1 MRTVGKNHFAA
12 VTLVAAVSLLPLA
25 DGCAF
30 AAGDKQA
37 AAEVTEL
44 QDQAPS
50 TGIEIAPEYE
60 SPRATLT
67 TFFSAMERAT
77 AATDRDDTRAR
88 DEALKKAISTMD
100 LSEVNAERAAQLA
113 VRLLGVLNRLGPFR
127 SWYLWDRPAADNSG
141 KEEQTY
147 FPHPRFTWVVIRT
160 PGVEP
165 DGDIVLAK
173 QKDGRWLF
181 SGKTVA
187 GLDVLYISLEKMP
200 VRAGQD
206 EKKLSSELWLRQL
219 MPTSLKGRSL
229 LTLELWQWVGL
240 AVFIFLG
247 LILDHTFRFLVR
259 TTASKVIRRQ
269 GGDPDPVRL
278 RQAVRPAGLAV
289 VALFWLNLVWVLG
302 LPDLAFT
309 IVQAAARVF
318 AVLAITWFA
327 WRFADLLADVAARK
341 AATTETKL
349 DDVLVPLVRTTTK
362 IFIVIFALI
371 YGGLS
376 LNVDV
381 TPLLA
386 SLTIGGVG
394 FAFAAKDTL
403 ENFFG
408 SATVLVDQPFGVG
421 DWVVIG
427 DVEGTVEMIG
437 FRSTRVRTFYDSIVT
452 IPNANLV
459 RATVD
464 NNGRRR
470 YRRYSTMLGIEYGT
484 PPEKISTFV
493 EGIREIIRA
502 HPYTRKDYFHVW
514 FTGFGPASLDI
525 MVYTFFTTPD
535 WSMEMRERER
545 LLLDI
550 ARLANYLSI
559 EFAFPTQTIHVK
571 QGEAP
576 PESWAAPT
584 ANTDEAVVR
593 DAQEAV
599 RHLTKDQAWREAKP
613 GAVSFSDPAGSVS
626 EDTSPNTQADA

>member
-1 MRTVGKNHFAA
+1 MRILVKDRLGAKTFATVIC
-12 VTLVAAVSLLPLA
+12 LLALSAGLA
-25 DGCAF
+25 L
-30 AAGDKQA
+30 AAGNEETPASAQPP
-37 AAEVTEL
+37 VTEA
-44 QDQAPS
+44 AP
-50 TGIEIAPEYE
+50 PPDPKYE

-67 TFFSAMERAT
+67 TFYKAMERAT
-77 AATDRDDTRAR
+77 AATDTGDKSAR
-88 DEALKKAISTMD
+88 TEALANAISTLD
-100 LSEVNAERAAQLA
+100 LSQVNEERSAQLA

-127 SWYLWDRPAADNSG
+127 TWYLWDKTEAQNSG
-141 KEEQTY
+141 KDEQTY

-160 PGVEP
+160 PGITP
-165 DGDIVLAK
+165 KGNIAFAK
-173 QKDGRWLF
+173 QKDDRWLF
-181 SGKTVA
+181 SAKTVA
-187 GLDVLYISLEKMP
+187 GLDALYISIEEMP
-200 VRAGQD
+200 VRVGQD

-219 MPTSLKGRSL
+219 MPASLKGRSL
-229 LTLELWQWVGL
+229 LTLELWQWAGL

-247 LILDHTFRFLVR
+247 LVLDHSFRFMVR
-259 TTASKVIRRQ
+259 AAAARVIRRQ
-269 GGDPDPVRL
+269 GGEPDPARM

-289 VALFWLNLVWVLG
+289 VALFWLNLVWILG

-327 WRFADLLADVAARK
+327 WRFTDLLADAAARK

-349 DDVLVPLVRTTTK
+349 DDVLVPLVRTTAK

-376 LNVDV
+376 LNVDI

-470 YRRYSTMLGIEYGT
+470 SRRYSTTLGIEYGT

-493 EGIREIIRA
+493 EGIREIVRT
-502 HPYTRKDYFHVW
+502 HPFTRKDYFHVW
-514 FTGFGPASLDI
+514 FTGFGATSLDI
-525 MVYTFFTTPD
+525 MVYVFFTTPD

-545 LLLDI
+545 LLMDI
-550 ARLANYLSI
+550 ARLANYLGV
-559 EFAFPTQTIHVK
+559 EFAFPTQTIQLK
-571 QGEAP
+571 QSDPAP
-576 PESWAAPT
+576 QTWAAPT
-584 ANTDEAVVR
+584 ADSNSAIADDARAAVFN
-593 DAQEAV
+593 
-599 RHLTKDQAWREAKP
+599 LTKNQPWRKTKP
-613 GAVSFSDPAGSVS
+613 GAVLFSSPAATVSGGDPPAA
-626 EDTSPNTQADA
+626 EADA